1 MPGYA
6 DPALALDWEELHTLG
21 NAFFRGCSGAANENN
36 RMKITGSYV
45 FDAPAAQV
53 WETLMSPDLL
63 SSCIPG
69 CQGFEPIGEDEYRVT
84 VNIRVGPINGRYE
97 ARIVL
102 AEQNPPISYRLV
114 ADGSGPLGFAKG
126 DALVTLAEVDG
137 KTTLR
142 VEGDANVGGTVARI
156 GQRMTGS
163 VAKTMMDRF
172 FDCLRQPAS

>member
-1 MPGYA
+1 
-6 DPALALDWEELHTLG
+6 
-21 NAFFRGCSGAANENN
+21 
-36 RMKITGSYV
+36 MKITGSYV
-45 FDAPAAQV
+45 FDAPVAQV

-69 CQGFEPIGEDEYRVT
+69 CQDFEPVGEDEYRVT

-97 ARIVL
+97 AKISL
-102 AEQNPPISYRLV
+102 TDQKPPDSYRLV
-114 ADGSGPLGFAKG
+114 AEGSGPLGFAKG
-126 DALVTLAEVDG
+126 DALVTLSEEAG

-172 FDCLRQPAS
+172 FDCLRQSAS

>member
-1 MPGYA
+1 
-6 DPALALDWEELHTLG
+6 
-21 NAFFRGCSGAANENN
+21 
-36 RMKITGSYV
+36 MKITGSYV

-69 CQGFEPIGEDEYRVT
+69 CQGFEPIGKDEYQVT
-84 VNIRVGPINGRYE
+84 INIRVGPINGRYD
-97 ARIVL
+97 ARIAL
-102 AEQNPPISYRLV
+102 TEQNPPNSYRLV

-126 DALVTLAEVDG
+126 DALVTLAEEDG

-142 VEGDANVGGTVARI
+142 VEGDASVGGTVARI

>member
-1 MPGYA
+1 
-6 DPALALDWEELHTLG
+6 
-21 NAFFRGCSGAANENN
+21 
-36 RMKITGSYV
+36 MKITGSYV
-45 FDAPAAQV
+45 FDATMAQV

-97 ARIVL
+97 ATISL
-102 AEQNPPISYRLV
+102 TDQKPPDSYRLV
-114 ADGSGPLGFAKG
+114 GEGSGPLGFAKG
-126 DALVTLAEVDG
+126 DVLVTLAEEDG
-137 KTTLR
+137 KTTLW
-142 VEGDANVGGTVARI
+142 VEGEADVGGTVARI

-172 FDCLRQPAS
+172 FACLRQATG

>member
-1 MPGYA
+1 
-6 DPALALDWEELHTLG
+6 
-21 NAFFRGCSGAANENN
+21 
-36 RMKITGSYV
+36 MKITGSYM

-69 CQGFEPIGEDEYRVT
+69 CQGFEPLGKDEYRVT
-84 VNIRVGPINGRYE
+84 INIRVGPINGRYE
-97 ARIVL
+97 AKIAL
-102 AEQNPPISYRLV
+102 TDQNPPDSYRLV
-114 ADGSGPLGFAKG
+114 AEGSGPLGFAKG
-126 DALVTLAEVDG
+126 DALVTLAEADG
-137 KTTLR
+137 KTTLH

-172 FDCLRQPAS
+172 FACLRDSAN